1 MRSAVVIVA
10 VARVAAAEPPAVAT
24 PVPTEPPAVATPV
37 PAEPPSGEPG
47 YRLQTATVDAIA
59 IGVTT
64 LAAAARSDGAGYL
77 GVGTYLLGSPIVH
90 IAHDHPGRAAG
101 SFGLRVLLPF
111 VGGLIGDKQGGC
123 HGDVCDSGDVGLGLF
138 AGMVAAT
145 VLDTM
150 WLAEG
155 DEAPPRASWS
165 PTVSAGH
172 AGVSLGVTGS
182 F

>member
-1 MRSAVVIVA
+1 VRTALVVVA
-10 VARVAAAEPPAVAT
+10 IARTAAAEPPAVAT
-24 PVPTEPPAVATPV
+24 PIATAPPA
-37 PAEPPSGEPG
+37 GEPS

-59 IGVTT
+59 IGLTT
-64 LAAAARSDGAGYL
+64 LAASAKSEGAAYL
-77 GVGTYLLGSPIVH
+77 GVGTYLVGSPIVH
-90 IAHDHPGRAAG
+90 IVHDHPGRAGA

-111 VGGLIGDKQGGC
+111 IGGLIGDEQGGC
-123 HGDVCDSGDVGLGLF
+123 HGDVCDSGYPGLGLF

-172 AGVSLGVTGS
+172 TGVSLGVTGR

>member
-1 MRSAVVIVA
+1 MRSALAIVA
-10 VARVAAAEPPAVAT
+10 LARVAAAEPPALVT
-24 PVPTEPPAVATPV
+24 PPDPPA
-37 PAEPPSGEPG
+37 GEPS
-47 YRLQTATVDAIA
+47 YRFQTATVDGIA
-59 IGVTT
+59 IGLTT
-64 LAAAARSDGAGYL
+64 LAFSARNDGAGYL

-90 IAHDHPGRAAG
+90 LAHDHPGRAAG

-111 VGGLIGDKQGGC
+111 IGGLIGDKQGGC
-123 HGDVCDSGDVGLGLF
+123 HGDVCDSGNAGLGLF

-172 AGVSLGVTGS
+172 GGASLGVTGS

>member
-1 MRSAVVIVA
+1 VRSALVIVA
-10 VARVAAAEPPAVAT
+10 LARVAAAEPPAVAT
-24 PVPTEPPAVATPV
+24 PVAPPP
-37 PAEPPSGEPG
+37 GEPS
-47 YRLQTATVDAIA
+47 YRFQTATVDGIA
-59 IGVTT
+59 IGLMT
-64 LAAAARSDGAGYL
+64 LALSAKNDGAAYL

-90 IAHDHPGRAAG
+90 IVHDRPGRAAG

-111 VGGLIGDKQGGC
+111 VGGMIGDKQGGC
-123 HGDVCDSGDVGLGLF
+123 HGDVCDTGYSALGVF
-138 AGMVAAT
+138 TGMVAAT

>member
-1 MRSAVVIVA
+1 VRSALVIVA
-10 VARVAAAEPPAVAT
+10 LARIAAAEPPAVAT
-24 PVPTEPPAVATPV
+24 PAPP
-37 PAEPPSGEPG
+37 PPGEPS
-47 YRLQTATVDAIA
+47 YRLHTATVDGIA
-59 IGVTT
+59 IGLMT
-64 LAAAARSDGAGYL
+64 LALSAKNDGAGYL

-90 IAHDHPGRAAG
+90 LAHDHPGRAAG

-111 VGGLIGDKQGGC
+111 IGGMIGDKQAGC
-123 HGDVCDSGDVGLGLF
+123 HGDVCDSGNAGLGLF

-165 PTVSAGH
+165 PAVSAGH